1 MNKKVLI
8 TALLALIALVGYA
21 QEIGMA
27 KPSAEDYIKL
37 LNHQGYHVFALDL
50 SNLEKDK
57 YVMSPVVQVYYK
69 RKLEPLQPQL

>member
-1 MNKKVLI
+1 MD
-8 TALLALIALVGYA
+8 
-21 QEIGMA
+21 

-50 SNLEKDK
+50 SELEKDK

-69 RKLEPLQPQL
+69 GKLEPLQPQL